1 MGFDGHVRDELD
13 IPGRGN
19 GGRPALSSQEAVIIS
34 RSMAQAMA
42 LGIEGQAGHEDD
54 IELIGFD
61 ARVVRRCRPDA
72 IGTAD
77 RLFQRVQAPAF
88 NALLIDAD
96 RDIDFLAVSQGLLD
110 QAVQADFVGHMEKS
124 HDTAGLLILRQGSQA
139 GADSGT
145 GRCLFPFCQLVE
157 PVIHG
162 FTQFFFTEHLCLL
175 LPWHPMPLRL
185 WFQPERRP

>member
-54 IELIGFD
+54 IELIGFN

-96 RDIDFLAVSQGLLD
+96 RDIDLPSARACWIRPSRLTSSGIWRK
-110 QAVQADFVGHMEKS
+110 AM
-124 HDTAGLLILRQGSQA
+124 ILRA
-139 GADSGT
+139 
-145 GRCLFPFCQLVE
+145 C
-157 PVIHG
+157 
-162 FTQFFFTEHLCLL
+162 
-175 LPWHPMPLRL
+175 
-185 WFQPERRP
+185 